1 MDVCCPPRAGAQIG
15 LDGSGLPL
23 LLRLLGKLF
32 QAAGAL
38 ALLRADGLVS
48 CVSALRAAISPC
60 RDHGAAGV
68 AVDAVIGHAVHPVT
82 QRAASEIS
90 GWLCGRLSGVNAAMS
105 SSCVCLREPAS
116 WPSPTW

>member
-1 MDVCCPPRAGAQIG
+1 MDVCCPPRACAQSG
-15 LDGSGLPL
+15 LDGGGLPL
-23 LLRLLGKLF
+23 LLRLLGEFL

-38 ALLRADGLVS
+38 ALFRANGLVS
-48 CVSALRAAISPC
+48 RVSALRAAISPG

-68 AVDAVIGHAVHPVT
+68 AVHAVVGHAVHPVT

-90 GWLCGRLSGVNAAMS
+90 GWLCGRLSGVNAATS
-105 SSCVCLREPAS
+105 SSRVCFRESAS